1 MLSQDDVELAV
12 SDLMGLMEPSYLEG
26 KTHGA
31 ESMRRVLFS
40 ASLMIA
46 AASGEITPEEIAA
59 LESLLDFGNVP
70 QEPDLDT
77 IRRQFP
83 KRVEQLKALE
93 GRARRAQVV
102 RDLAVIAKADGK
114 VQADEVQVM
123 YEVADALEV
132 DRSVVDRAIERKEEL
147 D

>member
-132 DRSVVDRAIERKEEL
+132 DRSVVDRAIERKDEL